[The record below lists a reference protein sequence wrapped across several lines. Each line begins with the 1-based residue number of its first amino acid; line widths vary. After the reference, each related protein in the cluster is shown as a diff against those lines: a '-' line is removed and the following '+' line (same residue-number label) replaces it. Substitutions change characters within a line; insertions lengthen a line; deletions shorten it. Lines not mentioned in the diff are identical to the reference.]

1 MIREAT
7 LNDMPELL
15 RMGGALV
22 DEGRFRTFGF
32 IEVKSR
38 AMFESLIG
46 GAGVVFVNERDGQII
61 GGIACGLSGDWFSD
75 IPLTFDYGVFVW
87 PEHRGTFG
95 GFALMRAYV
104 NWAKSLA
111 PVVNINI
118 GVTSGIDE
126 ERTVAMYGLLGLKR
140 VGSALSNLG

>member
-1 MIREAT
+1 MIRQAT
-7 LNDMPELL
+7 LADMPELL
-15 RMGGALV
+15 RMGRALV
-22 DEGRFRTFGF
+22 EEGRFRSFGF
-32 IEVKSR
+32 IEAKSR

-46 GAGVVFVNERDGQII
+46 GAGVVFVNERDGLLI
-61 GGIACGLSGDWFSD
+61 GAMACGRSEDWFSD

-95 GFALMRAYV
+95 GFSLMRAYV
-104 NWAKSLA
+104 DWAKSLA

-126 ERTVAMYGLLGLKR
+126 ERTVKLYALLGLKR
-140 VGSALSNLG
+140 VGTALSNLG

>member
-1 MIREAT
+1 
-7 LNDMPELL
+7 MPELL
-15 RMGGALV
+15 RMARALI

-32 IEVKSR
+32 IEAKSR
-38 AMFESLIG
+38 AMFESLING
-46 GAGVVFVNERDGQII
+46 GGVVFVNERDGKVI
-61 GGIACGLSGDWFSD
+61 GGMACGLSGDWFSD

-87 PEHRGTFG
+87 PEHRGSFA

-126 ERTVAMYGLLGLKR
+126 ERTVQMYALLGLKR
-140 VGSALSNLG
+140 IGSALSNLG